1 MFLDYRVKQQAQS
14 KKESRLKD
22 RRNNTDK
29 SDQQNVQ
36 YRNYQLKNWSLKE
49 KKKKTKKVT
58 KGQENIGFN
67 QNRFFKLSSWD
78 SRSGTKSVIKIFKF
92 NN

>member
-36 YRNYQLKNWSLKE
+36 SRNYQLKNISLKDR
-49 KKKKTKKVT
+49 KIQDLTK
-58 KGQENIGFN
+58 IDF
-67 QNRFFKLSSWD
+67 SSYQAEILEVKQ
-78 SRSGTKSVIKIFKF
+78 SH
-92 NN
+92 

>member
-14 KKESRLKD
+14 KKESWLKD
-22 RRNNTDK
+22 RRNNK

-36 YRNYQLKNWSLKE
+36 YWNYQLKNISSKWGRGGTE
-49 KKKKTKKVT
+49 MVT

-67 QNRFFKLSSWD
+67 QNIFFKLSSWD
-78 SRSGTKSVIKIFKF
+78 SRSGTKSVIKNF
-92 NN
+92 

>member
-1 MFLDYRVKQQAQS
+1 MFFDYRVKQQAQS

-29 SDQQNVQ
+29 SNQQNVQ
-36 YRNYQLKNWSLKE
+36 YWNYQLKNISLKE
-49 KKKKTKKVT
+49 KKTETVT
-58 KGQENIGFN
+58 KGQENTGFN

-78 SRSGTKSVIKIFKF
+78 SRSGTKSVI
-92 NN
+92 

>member
-1 MFLDYRVKQQAQS
+1 MFLYYRVKQQAQS

-36 YRNYQLKNWSLKE
+36 SRNYQLKNISL
-49 KKKKTKKVT
+49 KKKKTKTVT

-67 QNRFFKLSSWD
+67 QNRFFKLSS
-78 SRSGTKSVIKIFKF
+78 
-92 NN
+92 